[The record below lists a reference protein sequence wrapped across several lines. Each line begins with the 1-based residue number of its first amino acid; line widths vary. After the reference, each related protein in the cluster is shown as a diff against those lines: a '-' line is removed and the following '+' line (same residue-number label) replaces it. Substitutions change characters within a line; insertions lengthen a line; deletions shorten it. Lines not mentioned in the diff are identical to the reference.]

1 MKKLAVLILAIA
13 LLIVPMSISA
23 SAADAALND
32 FEKKIIASLDE
43 NIEVDDLLF
52 HLPQEYINQAEN
64 FLKSV
69 DLTETQAEE
78 ILDLIQDCKDIAVA
92 DHIHSTSDLK
102 ILPQA
107 EKQKLL
113 GKGQAAAEAAG
124 AVLTYNGED
133 VVVTHNGTTVFED
146 APIVKVTGAET
157 DYTALILSV
166 AGVVVALAAA
176 AVVAS
181 KKGLLAK

>member
-1 MKKLAVLILAIA
+1 MKKLVVLILAIA

-23 SAADAALND
+23 SADSAINE
-32 FEKKIIASLDE
+32 FEKKVLTSLDE
-43 NIEVDDLLF
+43 NIKVDDLLF
-52 HLPQEYINQAEN
+52 HIPQEYITQAEN
-64 FLKSV
+64 FLKTI
-69 DLTETQAEE
+69 DMTEAQANE
-78 ILDLIQDCKDIAVA
+78 ILELIQDCKDIVVA

-102 ILPQA
+102 VLPQA

-113 GKGQAAAEAAG
+113 DKGKAAAEEVG
-124 AVLTYNGED
+124 AVLTYNGAD
-133 VVVTHNGTTVFED
+133 VVVTYGNDTVFEE
-146 APIVKVTGAET
+146 APVIKVTGAET

>member
-23 SAADAALND
+23 SAADVAIND
-32 FEKKIIASLDE
+32 FEKKILASLDE
-43 NIEVDDLLF
+43 NVKVDDLLF
-52 HLPQEYINQAEN
+52 HLPQEYITQAEN
-64 FLKSV
+64 FLKTV
-69 DLTETQAEE
+69 DITETQANE
-78 ILDLIQDCKDIAVA
+78 ILALIEEGKAIVVD
-92 DHIHSTSDLK
+92 DHIHNTSDLK
-102 ILPQA
+102 VLPVE

-113 GKGQAAAEAAG
+113 EKGQAAAEAAG
-124 AVLTYNGED
+124 AELEYNGAD
-133 VVVTHNGTTVFED
+133 VVITHNGSTVFED
-146 APIVKVTGAET
+146 APIVKVTGADT